1 MSWLLELL
9 VDAIREMC
17 SQFIVDMME
26 LITNMFTELLSCNL
40 SLFEELFSVVGSLYK
55 NVIVPTGIAILLMIL
70 VWQLFKSMFGGK
82 AGVNAEEPIEL
93 ICRSAISLF
102 LLAGSKPLVDYIL
115 RIAGTPYQW
124 VVGTKVKVAS
134 FSGYVSTL
142 EGVTDTLGISSLS
155 ISVLMLIMQ
164 FVVAWNYFKM
174 LMVIAERYVLLGV
187 FSYTAPLAFAT
198 GGSKATNNIL
208 ASWSKMFGG
217 QVVLVILNAWCMKMF
232 LSGYGNMMASSYGF
246 TKFFAATLC
255 LVGFCK
261 ITFKLDSYMA
271 SLGVNL
277 GRPAPGM
284 GAAGAMLAASRIIS
298 QAARTASGS
307 GGTGDVGGTRTDM
320 GSSDGMTTNFTG
332 PIPMSQEKGILDE
345 VGTSPVIGFDTATRA
360 GMNYNEN
367 SMPTG
372 MESMSEK
379 GIQSDGIM
387 DTGEDLA
394 EETDEADFY
403 AKSAM
408 GILADTAGNPLKAEN
423 TKLSDSSVQNEDDI
437 QPTADET
444 GMTADGFMN
453 VSGSIP
459 TGDISLKRSR
469 PDTRRIREVPKSRA
483 ELKEKG
489 SDRLR

>member
-164 FVVAWNYFKM
+164 FVVAWNYFM
-174 LMVIAERYVLLGV
+174 YCLVYFPTQHLLHLQ
-187 FSYTAPLAFAT
+187 P
-198 GGSKATNNIL
+198 
-208 ASWSKMFGG
+208 
-217 QVVLVILNAWCMKMF
+217 VVLKQQ
-232 LSGYGNMMASSYGF
+232 
-246 TKFFAATLC
+246 
-255 LVGFCK
+255 
-261 ITFKLDSYMA
+261 
-271 SLGVNL
+271 
-277 GRPAPGM
+277 
-284 GAAGAMLAASRIIS
+284 IIS
-298 QAARTASGS
+298 WLHGARCLEG
-307 GGTGDVGGTRTDM
+307 
-320 GSSDGMTTNFTG
+320 
-332 PIPMSQEKGILDE
+332 K
-345 VGTSPVIGFDTATRA
+345 
-360 GMNYNEN
+360 
-367 SMPTG
+367 
-372 MESMSEK
+372 
-379 GIQSDGIM
+379 
-387 DTGEDLA
+387 
-394 EETDEADFY
+394 
-403 AKSAM
+403 
-408 GILADTAGNPLKAEN
+408 
-423 TKLSDSSVQNEDDI
+423 
-437 QPTADET
+437 
-444 GMTADGFMN
+444 
-453 VSGSIP
+453 
-459 TGDISLKRSR
+459 
-469 PDTRRIREVPKSRA
+469 
-483 ELKEKG
+483 
-489 SDRLR
+489 

>member
-82 AGVNAEEPIEL
+82 VGVNAEEPIEL

-187 FSYTAPLAFAT
+187 FSYT
-198 GGSKATNNIL
+198 
-208 ASWSKMFGG
+208 
-217 QVVLVILNAWCMKMF
+217 
-232 LSGYGNMMASSYGF
+232 
-246 TKFFAATLC
+246 C
-255 LVGFCK
+255 L
-261 ITFKLDSYMA
+261 LY
-271 SLGVNL
+271 
-277 GRPAPGM
+277 
-284 GAAGAMLAASRIIS
+284 
-298 QAARTASGS
+298 
-307 GGTGDVGGTRTDM
+307 
-320 GSSDGMTTNFTG
+320 
-332 PIPMSQEKGILDE
+332 
-345 VGTSPVIGFDTATRA
+345 TSPSPR
-360 GMNYNEN
+360 
-367 SMPTG
+367 
-372 MESMSEK
+372 
-379 GIQSDGIM
+379 
-387 DTGEDLA
+387 
-394 EETDEADFY
+394 
-403 AKSAM
+403 
-408 GILADTAGNPLKAEN
+408 
-423 TKLSDSSVQNEDDI
+423 DS
-437 QPTADET
+437 
-444 GMTADGFMN
+444 
-453 VSGSIP
+453 
-459 TGDISLKRSR
+459 
-469 PDTRRIREVPKSRA
+469 
-483 ELKEKG
+483 
-489 SDRLR
+489 

>member
-124 VVGTKVKVAS
+124 VIGTKVKVAS

-198 GGSKATNNIL
+198 GAKRIAITAFELIAYNRRDCIAGVDAGHGNLYLAECKNGKIVKQSFVENGQSDCLDAEKIDFKPL
-208 ASWSKMFGG
+208 ASVGE
-217 QVVLVILNAWCMKMF
+217 
-232 LSGYGNMMASSYGF
+232 
-246 TKFFAATLC
+246 TLAK
-255 LVGFCK
+255 VAIRKANDKEFVSV
-261 ITFKLDSYMA
+261 FEPFYM
-271 SLGVNL
+271 
-277 GRPAPGM
+277 RK
-284 GAAGAMLAASRIIS
+284 S
-298 QAARTASGS
+298 QAER
-307 GGTGDVGGTRTDM
+307 
-320 GSSDGMTTNFTG
+320 
-332 PIPMSQEKGILDE
+332 EKDE
-345 VGTSPVIGFDTATRA
+345 V
-360 GMNYNEN
+360 
-367 SMPTG
+367 
-372 MESMSEK
+372 
-379 GIQSDGIM
+379 
-387 DTGEDLA
+387 
-394 EETDEADFY
+394 
-403 AKSAM
+403 
-408 GILADTAGNPLKAEN
+408 
-423 TKLSDSSVQNEDDI
+423 
-437 QPTADET
+437 
-444 GMTADGFMN
+444 
-453 VSGSIP
+453 
-459 TGDISLKRSR
+459 
-469 PDTRRIREVPKSRA
+469 
-483 ELKEKG
+483 
-489 SDRLR
+489 